1 MTLRRGDYRDPLEWL
16 LSKERETCAGCLSA
30 ITIIAFGEKRKVC
43 KWKSKKYGRRCKFY
57 VDSDAKQV

>member
-1 MTLRRGDYRDPLEWL
+1 MNLRRGDYRDPLDIL
-16 LSKERETCAGCLSA
+16 LAREAATCAGCGSA

-57 VDSDAKQV
+57 VETLEKGK